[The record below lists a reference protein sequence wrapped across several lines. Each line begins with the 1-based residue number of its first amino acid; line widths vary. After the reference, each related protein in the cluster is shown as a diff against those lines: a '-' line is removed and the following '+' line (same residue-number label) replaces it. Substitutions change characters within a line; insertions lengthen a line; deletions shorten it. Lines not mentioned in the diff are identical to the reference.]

1 MNTLIPIILIFGC
14 FFIFCIG
21 TGLASWATSDIA
33 VDGPDIKSIVMLL
46 VGIGIIVFS
55 LFSVTKSSD
64 YYHEKESPKTEITTS
79 ISPQIDTIITTRN
92 SISDTVYIYKFNL
105 TEK

>member
-1 MNTLIPIILIFGC
+1 MIPLILITGC
-14 FFIFCIG
+14 IFFFCIG
-21 TGLASWATSDIA
+21 AGFISWAICDIIE
-33 VDGPDIKSIVMLL
+33 DGPDIKNIIMLL
-46 VGIGIIVFS
+46 VGIGIHVFS
-55 LFSVTKSSD
+55 CFSIVKASD

-92 SISDTVYIYKFNL
+92 SVSDTVYIYKFNL